1 MKRTLIFLFAVSVIA
16 GCAKMEEKKDS
27 GMQNQ
32 KETQQM
38 QKDMTD
44 PHSKMNTGGQQTSGT
59 DSASL
64 KISQDAYEFEKVYEK
79 SKTDANKQELI
90 KKHLAAGNAY
100 SPNGDMQH
108 MSRESFRT
116 SLKHYRRVLE
126 LDPSNAAAKEGK
138 ELIEGMYQQIGLPIP
153 E

>member
-1 MKRTLIFLFAVSVIA
+1 MRRILIFIFAVTVIA
-16 GCAKMEEKKDS
+16 GCAKMEEKKETE
-27 GMQNQ
+27 QN
-32 KETQQM
+32 KTGTQQM

-44 PHSKMNTGGQQTSGT
+44 PHSKMNTSGQQTSGI
-59 DSASL
+59 DSAAL
-64 KISQDAYEFEKVYEK
+64 KISQDAFEFEKVYEK
-79 SKTDANKQELI
+79 NRTDANKQELI
-90 KKHLAAGNAY
+90 KRHLAAGDAY

-126 LDPSNAAAKEGK
+126 LDTSNAAAKEGK

>member
-1 MKRTLIFLFAVSVIA
+1 MKRTLIFLFAVTLLA

-27 GMQNQ
+27 GQNQ
-32 KETQQM
+32 TSTQQM

-44 PHSKMNTGGQQTSGT
+44 PHSKMNTSGQQTSGV
-59 DSASL
+59 DSAAL
-64 KISQDAYEFEKVYEK
+64 KISQDAYDFEKVYEK
-79 SKTDANKQELI
+79 SKTEANKQELI
-90 KKHLAAGNAY
+90 KKHLAAGDAF

-116 SLKHYRRVLE
+116 SLKHYKRVLE

-138 ELIEGMYQQIGLPIP
+138 KLIEGMYEQIGLPIP